1 VSKPAMMDKSV
12 LLPEPE
18 APTMAAVW
26 PLRKV
31 KSISRKIDKV
41 PVASL
46 TDLDTWDTAII
57 TSDIEG
63 LSS

>member
-1 VSKPAMMDKSV
+1 
-12 LLPEPE
+12 
-18 APTMAAVW
+18 
-26 PLRKV
+26 
-31 KSISRKIDKV
+31 
-41 PVASL
+41 VASL